1 MEENKEEKDVSKETK
16 KDKVSI
22 GLIMGIIGMCLI
34 AIAMVGISW
43 NHFQENYSS
52 QTETKVMLT
61 PILDN
66 QTEQGRQEDIEL
78 IPEPLRQ
85 KYFREQWGIHRD
97 NYIELGANHLGITE
111 QKLLS
116 MFDLS
121 SDKEI
126 WSELPL
132 VPDDF
137 GEINY
142 LMQNGKFF
150 ALETLEEKY
159 WKQPEFYPSWKN
171 CPTYWTEPDPR
182 YWTPNGYGA
191 YVSNQFTVINEGE
204 EFYAIVYVHSGCGVQ
219 TWQGTRL
226 EVSNNARDYFNVSI
240 TPNEFLLEPMFPQ
253 IKYGWTKRIEVKGSL
268 KEGTPKGV
276 YDILIDVIP
285 PSKESK
291 DKWSAEYKTLYFNA
305 SQGVRPAKALIS
317 LEVTVQ

>member
-1 MEENKEEKDVSKETK
+1 MEEKIHEEIINPEK
-16 KDKVSI
+16 KSNNLKYSVI
-22 GLIMGIIGMCLI
+22 ATAIILVVMGGTGI
-34 AIAMVGISW
+34 AW
-43 NHFQENYSS
+43 NYLQESNPIE
-52 QTETKVMLT
+52 QVKTNVIFT

-85 KYFREQWGIHRD
+85 KYFRDQWGIHRE
-97 NYIELGANHLGITE
+97 NFIEQGAIHLGVTE

-132 VPDDF
+132 VPEDF

-150 ALETLEEKY
+150 ALETLTENY

-171 CPTYWTEPDPR
+171 CPKYWTEPDPR
-182 YWTPNGYGA
+182 YWTPNGYGS
-191 YVSNQFTVINEGE
+191 YISNQFTIVSKGE
-204 EFYAIVYVHSGCGVQ
+204 EFYAVVYVHSGCGVQ

-226 EVSNNARDYFNVSI
+226 EVSNNARDYFNLSI

-253 IKYGWTKRIEVKGSL
+253 VSYEWVKRIEIKGNI
-268 KEGTPKGV
+268 KESTPEGV
-276 YDILIDVIP
+276 YEILIDVFP
-285 PSKESK
+285 PTQQKANE
-291 DKWSAEYKTLYFNA
+291 WSEKYKTMYFNA
-305 SQGVRPAKALIS
+305 SQGVRPARALIS